1 MPTQREELRARAM
14 KYAPY
19 VIGAVALIL
28 AAILL
33 ARTLSQYDT
42 GEIVDSFLE
51 IPVANIGMAL
61 LFAMLSYFCLTWFD
75 WLGLRYV
82 GRPLPYRRAALASF
96 TALSLGHNIG
106 FSGASSG
113 AIRYRFYS
121 RWGLGLGEVAALV
134 VFCGL
139 TVGLGL
145 LALGSVAL
153 LADPSL
159 GEKMTGFSRA
169 GTVAIGIAGL
179 ALLGGY
185 LLMSATARRPIK
197 VRRWEIRVPPLP
209 LACGQIVVG
218 TANYLCVAGCLYS
231 VLRQSAGIDYFTV
244 ASAYVVGNVASLLAH
259 VPGGVGVVEAVVS
272 YLLPGASVIGGLVMF
287 RVVYYLIPLV
297 LGAISLILSEI
308 KLAAPASPK
317 GGTAG
322 RTRGAA
328 GSANKASTA

>member
-1 MPTQREELRARAM
+1 MPTRRKELRDRAV
-14 KYAPY
+14 KHAPFA
-19 VIGAVALIL
+19 IGAVAFIL

-33 ARTLSQYDT
+33 TRTLSQYDA

-51 IPVANIGMAL
+51 IPAADIGFAVM
-61 LFAMLSYFCLTWFD
+61 FAMLSYFCLTWFD
-75 WLGLRYV
+75 WLALRYV
-82 GRPLPYRRAALASF
+82 GHPLPYRRAALASF

-121 RWGLGLGEVAALV
+121 RWGLSLGEVAALV
-134 VFCGL
+134 VFCGI

-145 LALGSVAL
+145 LSLGSVAL

-169 GTVAIGIAGL
+169 STVMIGIAGL

-185 LLMSATARRPIK
+185 LLTSAMVREPIK

-209 LACGQIVVG
+209 LACGQIVAG

-231 VLRQSAGIDYFTV
+231 VLRQSPNIDYFAV

-297 LGAISLILSEI
+297 FGAFSLILSEI
-308 KLAAPASPK
+308 KLAAPAAPD
-317 GGTAG
+317 GEAAG
-322 RTRGAA
+322 QSRGAA